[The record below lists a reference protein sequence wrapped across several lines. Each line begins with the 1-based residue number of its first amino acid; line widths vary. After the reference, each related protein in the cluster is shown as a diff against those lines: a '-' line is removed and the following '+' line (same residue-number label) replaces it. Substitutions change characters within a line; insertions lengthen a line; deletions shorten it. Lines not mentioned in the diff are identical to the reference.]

1 MVYVYFKTFQTI
13 KKKNYLKPL
22 FFYSLWDIMKCET
35 SRVPLRK
42 SSHLTHALLRLQRVP
57 LDLERWWGQWLSKYS
72 PRSSSS
78 SSSTRELVRSA
89 NYQDPH
95 HPDLLHQKLGGGG
108 AGNLCFNSPQVTVV
122 HGYISMGHTNCIVWI
137 HGYYFLR
144 TDRFWKVWLVHVQP
158 NLWKHKLYNKG
169 SARPKGLGCP
179 QAHIW
184 WHGAKAENLIP
195 QKRSQISP
203 WLCLPGGG

>member
-1 MVYVYFKTFQTI
+1 MWNFQGAL
-13 KKKNYLKPL
+13 KKILIPHTC
-22 FFYSLWDIMKCET
+22 F
-35 SRVPLRK
+35 
-42 SSHLTHALLRLQRVP
+42 RLQRVP
-57 LDLERWWGQWLSKYS
+57 LDLEQWWGQWLSKYS
-72 PRSSSS
+72 PRNSS

-122 HGYISMGHTNCIVWI
+122 RGYISVGHTNCIVWI

-158 NLWKHKLYNKG
+158 NLWKHKLYSKG

-179 QAHIW
+179 QAHIMVAW
-184 WHGAKAENLIP
+184 SQSRESHSTEEKPNQSVALSSRRWINLP
-195 QKRSQISP
+195 QPYLMSEAIY
-203 WLCLPGGG
+203 WLICKNYLT